1 MHTTKT
7 FAKRL
12 TIPNKQTHLLFKIRF
27 QLRELSVQTSCSSV
41 YKYQRRQIPCRIKT
55 PGIDYKILGYSWGL
69 HTCNAVGITK
79 IIYIYIH
86 VNIAF
91 AKYPLRHTRT
101 RQSTMTQTSQDTH
114 LRPHLGQLRKNY
126 LESIAEISCVPIEC
140 LYNHVHHEDQTD
152 DSSDGVGNDMHT
164 TTTQE
169 TPTALEE
176 PDSEFKDF
184 TKNEALQ
191 HSESL
196 VFDGLQAL
204 YLDNNHSTYESDY
217 SEAGQIQAQ
226 TMSQLFGTALFQN
239 KQATNMKNVLLLLED
254 MISQQDQD
262 KVNEQT
268 PSSPIAHIF
277 SYCGAQNSRMRRRGR
292 RL

>member
-1 MHTTKT
+1 
-7 FAKRL
+7 
-12 TIPNKQTHLLFKIRF
+12 
-27 QLRELSVQTSCSSV
+27 
-41 YKYQRRQIPCRIKT
+41 
-55 PGIDYKILGYSWGL
+55 
-69 HTCNAVGITK
+69 
-79 IIYIYIH
+79 
-86 VNIAF
+86 
-91 AKYPLRHTRT
+91 
-101 RQSTMTQTSQDTH
+101 MTQTSQDTH
-114 LRPHLGQLRKNY
+114 LRPHLGQLRKKY

-262 KVNEQT
+262 KVNEHHHR
-268 PSSPIAHIF
+268 PLHIYAHIAYAVALHHF
-277 SYCGAQNSRMRRRGR
+277 LQTTTLRSGQYTKHMNMQLLTTYCKNMIRGIFYSKFCDKDR
-292 RL
+292 ITMSKLTTQQGSV